1 MCEALNKLPTKITPK
16 VFFMRFLVSTYSQL
30 PYLRGCWAT
39 KKGINSTM
47 DLASALRDEINKT
60 ALGRE
65 AWEAFILQEAIQIA
79 SKQEPPRGNFPKG
92 AFHSSTTV
100 ANHFFTAEEQQVHDN
115 QLTKYHM
122 PFIYGLLMGILKA
135 GTPTD
140 DSAQEEER
148 PPVDPTETPDD
159 SSTSPEEMDGI
170 AYELAHNPQD
180 RYNHHCYHHLLYG
193 WVCAQ
198 PSCQCTSTSQFSAF
212 FACGISE
219 RVQEYMNYLGLCSS
233 RSTGMSALNTLA
245 KGNIK
250 MLKTVMAIN
259 KEIPMAASICI
270 DNIDMEQRVHQ
281 SSVGH
286 RSHTFRGTWGYIHL
300 PNKKLLATLDC
311 SQLTLDA
318 YHEAIK
324 QVPSMEIEP
333 MMFLPTKAEQEVEL
347 AVWKSQ
353 IASVLHK
360 YLATPLDK
368 KTALPTEPPQVEQI
382 SHEAPDLHML
392 KLMDASDN
400 SAEGMGQ
407 VFHNLLQQTGLTS
420 EEFFSQL
427 QPMDGDLGTVQ
438 NFNCLQAQRAPS
450 AVPSNRLDN
459 IFFQLGAAHT
469 LWNIAS
475 NIFSHHFGDSSDSSN
490 CGAWQHL
497 EALGFPLDKA
507 IQKKDF
513 TLMVNQMERVFE
525 AMVYYCLRVVMKSN
539 ANNVPEERVQLPT
552 AQWNAIVE
560 ECYKTYF
567 TPKARSNAA
576 SKDSPKLSNTLLQL
590 HDFSTVVE
598 AKRAMKAGD
607 IGRVMIV
614 WKKWCLMAQALSGI
628 TNYSLYLPRMVLLLT
643 KILPPSLAKYMRHNL
658 LFSPTG
664 RSNHF
669 VAKDYWL
676 EIQNYWIKFLYTKY
690 GPGLQIERLKE
701 LFSVNI
707 FLLQDMF
714 HSLKHDCG
722 AKIIRQSHK
731 NTLPAQSIAMFT
743 LMANNRDI
751 LAQYAKPNK
760 KEVVAEVGNI
770 YKLGIKKMKQTLSNK
785 GGKFKKHL
793 TPLSL
798 GEPKDHEALVEG
810 EEEEPTSADM

>member
-1 MCEALNKLPTKITPK
+1 MANIHPVVDAKVLAVCEALNKLPTKITPK

-115 QLTKYHM
+115 LTNRN
-122 PFIYGLLMGILKA
+122 
-135 GTPTD
+135 PTD

-180 RYNHHCYHHLLYG
+180 RYNHRAKRIVTTICSMVGFARNRRANALQLHNS
-193 WVCAQ
+193 VR
-198 PSCQCTSTSQFSAF
+198 F

-497 EALGFPLDKA
+497 EALGFPSDKA

-525 AMVYYCLRVVMKSN
+525 AMSN

-560 ECYKTYF
+560 ECYETYF

-628 TNYSLYLPRMVLLLT
+628 TNYSSYLPRMVLLLT

-707 FLLQDMF
+707 FLVIAGHVPLSEARLWGQD
-714 HSLKHDCG
+714 HSPVSQEYTPG
-722 AKIIRQSHK
+722 SV
-731 NTLPAQSIAMFT
+731 IAMFT

-770 YKLGIKKMKQTLSNK
+770 YKLGIKK
-785 GGKFKKHL
+785 
-793 TPLSL
+793 
-798 GEPKDHEALVEG
+798 
-810 EEEEPTSADM
+810 

>member
-1 MCEALNKLPTKITPK
+1 MANIHPVVDAKVLAVCEALNKLPTKITPK

-180 RYNHHCYHHLLYG
+180 RYNHRAKRIVTTICSMVGFARNRRANALQLHNS
-193 WVCAQ
+193 VR
-198 PSCQCTSTSQFSAF
+198 F

-270 DNIDMEQRVHQ
+270 DNIDMERRVHQ

-427 QPMDGDLGTVQ
+427 QPMDGDLGRSRISI
-438 NFNCLQAQRAPS
+438 AYKPS
-450 AVPSNRLDN
+450 EPPV
-459 IFFQLGAAHT
+459 H
-469 LWNIAS
+469 
-475 NIFSHHFGDSSDSSN
+475 DSSN

-497 EALGFPLDKA
+497 EALGFPSDKA

-525 AMVYYCLRVVMKSN
+525 AMSN

-560 ECYKTYF
+560 ECYETYF

-607 IGRVMIV
+607 
-614 WKKWCLMAQALSGI
+614 MAES
-628 TNYSLYLPRMVLLLT
+628 
-643 KILPPSLAKYMRHNL
+643 
-658 LFSPTG
+658 
-664 RSNHF
+664 
-669 VAKDYWL
+669 
-676 EIQNYWIKFLYTKY
+676 
-690 GPGLQIERLKE
+690 
-701 LFSVNI
+701 
-707 FLLQDMF
+707 
-714 HSLKHDCG
+714 
-722 AKIIRQSHK
+722 
-731 NTLPAQSIAMFT
+731 
-743 LMANNRDI
+743 
-751 LAQYAKPNK
+751 
-760 KEVVAEVGNI
+760 
-770 YKLGIKKMKQTLSNK
+770 
-785 GGKFKKHL
+785 
-793 TPLSL
+793 
-798 GEPKDHEALVEG
+798 
-810 EEEEPTSADM
+810 

>member
-1 MCEALNKLPTKITPK
+1 MANIHPVVDAKVLAVCEALNKLPTKITPK

-159 SSTSPEEMDGI
+159 SSTLPEEMDGI

-180 RYNHHCYHHLLYG
+180 RYNHRAKRIVTTICSMVGFARNRRANALQLHNS
-193 WVCAQ
+193 VR
-198 PSCQCTSTSQFSAF
+198 F

-353 IASVLHK
+353 IALVLHK

-382 SHEAPDLHML
+382 SHEAPNLHML

-459 IFFQLGAAHT
+459 IFFQLGAAC
-469 LWNIAS
+469 WNLIP
-475 NIFSHHFGDSSDSSN
+475 SSN
-490 CGAWQHL
+490 SLKRKNPSHTDLNSHTSKRSACHL
-497 EALGFPLDKA
+497 MNDIIHNSNSIDCRSKPNSAPPSELLLD
-507 IQKKDF
+507 
-513 TLMVNQMERVFE
+513 NQPSRTNNENRVPSQNS
-525 AMVYYCLRVVMKSN
+525 LPKSLSKRITKSN
-539 ANNVPEERVQLPT
+539 L
-552 AQWNAIVE
+552 
-560 ECYKTYF
+560 
-567 TPKARSNAA
+567 
-576 SKDSPKLSNTLLQL
+576 
-590 HDFSTVVE
+590 
-598 AKRAMKAGD
+598 
-607 IGRVMIV
+607 IGRI
-614 WKKWCLMAQALSGI
+614 ALPSRDLNLAFTYDSI
-628 TNYSLYLPRMVLLLT
+628 ALT
-643 KILPPSLAKYMRHNL
+643 KKRIHFVTQKVHSEH
-658 LFSPTG
+658 SPTV
-664 RSNHF
+664 SLSTIAILKQH
-669 VAKDYWL
+669 
-676 EIQNYWIKFLYTKY
+676 
-690 GPGLQIERLKE
+690 RL
-701 LFSVNI
+701 
-707 FLLQDMF
+707 
-714 HSLKHDCG
+714 
-722 AKIIRQSHK
+722 
-731 NTLPAQSIAMFT
+731 
-743 LMANNRDI
+743 
-751 LAQYAKPNK
+751 
-760 KEVVAEVGNI
+760 
-770 YKLGIKKMKQTLSNK
+770 
-785 GGKFKKHL
+785 
-793 TPLSL
+793 PLVL
-798 GEPKDHEALVEG
+798 
-810 EEEEPTSADM
+810 